1 MATSVLYQDDTHQCL
16 AFHDLVRGEQ
26 GIHANQFLVLDGEE
40 SALIDPGGALLYA
53 PLSLAVCRYV
63 QPLRNLTW
71 ILATHQDPDVI
82 GSVDSWLLYTSA
94 TVACSRLWGRFLAHS
109 VPHCQNGAGHE
120 RYFQIPDDGADI
132 RVGRTVLRA
141 VPAHFLHSAGNFH
154 FYDPHSRILFSGDV
168 GASVAEGPYAPV
180 EDFDA
185 HLPSMAGFH
194 RRYMASNRACNLWVE
209 RARRLDIDMIVPQH
223 GPPIAG
229 AANVRRFLDWMSD
242 LRCGADLLGYDI
254 ARGVHGDGS
263 RRTEEGMA
271 WV

>member
-1 MATSVLYQDDTHQCL
+1 MTTTVLYQDDTHQCL

-40 SALIDPGGALLYA
+40 SALIDPGGALLYV
-53 PLSLAVCRYV
+53 PLSLAVCRHV
-63 QPLRNLTW
+63 QPLRDLTW

-109 VPHCQNGAGHE
+109 VPHCQNDSGRE
-120 RYFQIPDDGADI
+120 RYFQIPDDGAEI
-132 RVGRTVLRA
+132 RVGKTLLRA
-141 VPAHFLHSAGNFH
+141 IPAHFLHSAGNFH
-154 FYDPHSRILFSGDV
+154 FYDPRSRILFSGDV
-168 GASVAEGPYAPV
+168 GASVAEGAYEPIR
-180 EDFDA
+180 DFDA

-229 AANVRRFLDWMSD
+229 AANVGRFLEWMSD
-242 LRCGADLLGYDI
+242 LQCGADLLESANRSTAPSDAPLVSDMDTI
-254 ARGVHGDGS
+254 
-263 RRTEEGMA
+263 
-271 WV
+271 